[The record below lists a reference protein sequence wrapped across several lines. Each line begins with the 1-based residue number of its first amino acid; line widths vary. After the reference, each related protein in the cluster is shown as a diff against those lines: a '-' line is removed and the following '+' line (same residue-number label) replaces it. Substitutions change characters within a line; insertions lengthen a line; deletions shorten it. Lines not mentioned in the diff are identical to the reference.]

1 MERSV
6 QDQVGYLSA
15 TDNSSISNDSR
26 LLGIEVDSC
35 RVGSVLGFDSLGV
48 SSVKFSPYFDFNLRE

>member
-26 LLGIEVDSC
+26 LLGIEVDLC

-48 SSVKFSPYFDFNLRE
+48 SVKFSPYFDFNLRE